1 MLTEMTISGAL
12 LTVLR
17 GQPFPVRGRV
27 DEEFIRQAVAHFVVK
42 DTYQVIAPRI
52 YPEKYEEIACGTR
65 AVGLEQALRGFLGRT
80 VWIGE
85 EQQITALD
93 DAVPGDFERFLYMR
107 KA

>member
-17 GQPFPVRGRV
+17 GQPFPLRGRV
-27 DEEFIRQAVAHFVVK
+27 EEEFIRHAVAHFVVK
-42 DTYQVIAPRI
+42 DTYQVIAPRF
-52 YPEKYEEIACGTR
+52 YPERYEEIACGTR

-85 EQQITALD
+85 EQGIIALD
-93 DAVPGDFERFLYMR
+93 DAAGGDFERFLYLR